1 MVALFT
7 ESENS
12 PLEIFLGTGFMF
24 ENERYNIPVSP
35 ETNILRSTNYLTFKW
50 QMNKNFSFIAIN
62 YYQIDVER
70 LHDFRYISDASLN
83 FLIMENLVFN
93 SAVTYRY
100 DNEPVPDV
108 KDFDLEL
115 TNGITF
121 SF

>member
-1 MVALFT
+1 MY
-7 ESENS
+7 
-12 PLEIFLGTGFMF
+12 